1 VTDLK
6 IFSKLQTASS
16 KFQELLA
23 FSAAAAAGR
32 GADPDQIQR
41 FALRAS
47 HRHVQ
52 QQQKH
57 LQV

>member
-6 IFSKLQTASS
+6 IFSKLPTASS

-23 FSAAAAAGR
+23 FSAALLPVFTR
-32 GADPDQIQR
+32 GADPDPT
-41 FALRAS
+41 LRAS
-47 HRHVQ
+47 HHHIQ